1 MLVPLQ
7 VLAVGSILAGFL
19 GVPAILGG
27 GNWFEHFLHPVFADA
42 HHTLEEVFT
51 AEEPGHVIEMGLMIA
66 SVAIAALGIAV
77 ATRFYSAHPEIAE
90 SLAQR
95 FATAHRVLTNK
106 YYVDELYGKVFV
118 RGLALG
124 GGNALF
130 ANDRYVIDGG
140 NGELRAGLGVN
151 GIAWMARD
159 IVARVSN
166 FGDKW
171 IVDGSVNL
179 MAAILDN
186 LSYLFRAV
194 QNGLVQSYALSMLIG
209 VFLLLAAG
217 RFLLGLY

>member
-1 MLVPLQ
+1 
-7 VLAVGSILAGFL
+7 
-19 GVPAILGG
+19 
-27 GNWFEHFLHPVFADA
+27 
-42 HHTLEEVFT
+42 
-51 AEEPGHVIEMGLMIA
+51 
-66 SVAIAALGIAV
+66 
-77 ATRFYSAHPEIAE
+77 
-90 SLAQR
+90 
-95 FATAHRVLTNK
+95 
-106 YYVDELYGKVFV
+106 V

-130 ANDRYVIDGG
+130 ATDRYVVDGG
-140 NGELRAGLGVN
+140 DGELRPGLGVN
-151 GIAWMARD
+151 GIAWMSRD
-159 IVARVSN
+159 VVARLSN